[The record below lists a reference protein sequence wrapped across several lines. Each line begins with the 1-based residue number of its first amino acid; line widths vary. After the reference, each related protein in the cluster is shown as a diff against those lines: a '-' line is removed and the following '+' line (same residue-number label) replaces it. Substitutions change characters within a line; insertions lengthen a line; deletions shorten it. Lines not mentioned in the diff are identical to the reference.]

1 MFEPNEDWTKL
12 NWVKRLC
19 KCENASDVRPMYHRQ
34 AKLKIVTIF
43 EINKNYEFLWLW
55 MTKIIVI
62 FLFTVVSRFWNSNTS
77 AIEFVETTSKKLER
91 LVWHSIRT
99 NARTS
104 SKYGKKSKTS
114 LPKFCSFA
122 LCEKNNFSKISYLIF
137 RSWYSKNSTLF
148 HCWKSLVILLF

>member
-1 MFEPNEDWTKL
+1 MKIEQNWTESKDL
-12 NWVKRLC
+12 KIEIYCIEKLC
-19 KCENASDVRPMYHRQ
+19 KCENASDVRPMYKYNRQ

-114 LPKFCSFA
+114 LPKFCS
-122 LCEKNNFSKISYLIF
+122 LHSVKKIIFPKYLI
-137 RSWYSKNSTLF
+137 
-148 HCWKSLVILLF
+148 